1 MKALGR
7 VDVSLVQVVQYGFL
21 PQAMALT
28 VDARERALIE
38 VLAKREVD
46 HTVATLPLGD
56 ICYSSDCGT
65 WLAERKRT
73 DDLAQS
79 IKSGRW
85 GEQLGRLFSSHAACI
100 VLIFEGD
107 LRNTSIS
114 YWSVLGAVVNAE
126 LRKNA
131 HVFRTWDVG
140 ETANLVCH
148 LIGKLAAPPPALPSS
163 LGPPTLSKRKRDSE
177 VQTVHVRQLMCIP
190 SISENIARKLLAQF
204 GTVAALQRALA
215 ASGEFPCVSLNKRS
229 CLGEARLAKLRC
241 YLT

>member
-1 MKALGR
+1 M
-7 VDVSLVQVVQYGFL
+7 
-21 PQAMALT
+21 PLT
-28 VDARERALIE
+28 IDARERALIDCLIKAGIE
-38 VLAKREVD
+38 HD
-46 HTVATLPLGD
+46 VATLPLGD
-56 ICYSSDCGT
+56 ILYRSERGA

-85 GEQLGRLFSSHAACI
+85 REQLGRLFSSDAVCI

-131 HVFRTWDVG
+131 HVFRTWDVS
-140 ETANLVCH
+140 ETAHLVCT

-163 LGPPTLSKRKRDSE
+163 LGPPTLSKRKRDAE
-177 VQTVHVRQLMCIP
+177 VETVHVRQLMCIP
-190 SISENIARKLLAQF
+190 WISESIARKLLARF
-204 GTVAALQRALA
+204 GIVPALQRALVA
-215 ASGEFPCVSLNKRS
+215 PGVFPRVELDDRS
-229 CLGEARLAKLRC
+229 CLGEARLAKLRS